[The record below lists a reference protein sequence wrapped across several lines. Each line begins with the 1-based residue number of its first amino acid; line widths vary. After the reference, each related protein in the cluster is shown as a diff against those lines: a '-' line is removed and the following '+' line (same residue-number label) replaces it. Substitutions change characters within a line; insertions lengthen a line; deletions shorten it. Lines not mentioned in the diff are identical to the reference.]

1 MMEIDDL
8 ATGIVA
14 GVGGPANIR
23 SVGHCTTRLR
33 LVLADRGAADRDVV
47 RALPGVMSTVERGG
61 QFQVVIGQHVAQ
73 VDTQVR
79 SLVSA
84 AKDGAPVD
92 EAPLAMT
99 PVDRAFDLLTG
110 TFHPLIWALVG
121 SSMIKTFLALAAQLG
136 WISTTSTTYAI
147 WSAAGNAVFFFL
159 PVLVGITA
167 SLKLGANPYV
177 GGTIAAALLHAEF
190 TGIGPVGTEATFL
203 GLPVVVIDYGSSVF
217 PALIAAIL
225 LSIMEKALRRRLPRS
240 LHLILIPTICIAVLV
255 PATAILFGPVGTYV
269 SEALSSAIGW
279 LWQLSPAVAGAIMGG
294 LWQVFVIFG
303 VHWGFVPVI
312 VNDLSVQGYSLLTG
326 PLVAAVLAQGA
337 ATLAV
342 MFRTRN
348 AEMRTLSGAAAVSA
362 FVAGVT
368 EPAIYG
374 VTLRLRK
381 PFIYACIGGMAGG
394 AIAAAGGSAANS
406 FIFPGLI
413 TLPAYMHVGSF
424 TLQLLGTAAAVA
436 IAFTLTLVL
445 GFEDVPNSPDAGA
458 EAGGATDRDAASEP
472 AGART
477 APAPGPHLT
486 PAPDGAQA
494 PMAPTLDPT
503 LPTVPGSGAVIVAAP
518 LHGEVLALSEVPDP
532 VFARGLMGAGVA
544 IRPTNGVLRSPVEG
558 TVASVA
564 RAHHAVGITSD
575 DGVEILLHVGIDTVH
590 LGGRPFETLVAKG
603 QRVQV
608 GTPLILVD
616 LEALLASGCETATPI
631 VVTNSATFASV
642 DVVAGNQVTAGE
654 PLLRVTPRHAPQ

>member
-8 ATGIVA
+8 AAGIVA

-73 VDTQVR
+73 VDTEVR
-79 SLVSA
+79 CLVSA

-147 WSAAGNAVFFFL
+147 WSAAGNAAFFFL

-177 GGTIAAALLHAEF
+177 GGAIAAALLHADF
-190 TGIGPVGTEATFL
+190 TQIGPPGTEGTFL

-217 PALIAAIL
+217 PALIAAVL

-240 LHLILIPTICIAVLV
+240 LHLILIPTICLAVLV

-269 SEALSSAIGW
+269 SEALSAAIGW

-348 AEMRTLSGAAAVSA
+348 QEMRTLAGAAAVSA

-381 PFIYACIGGMAGG
+381 PFIYACIGGMVGG
-394 AIAAAGGSAANS
+394 GIAAAGGSAASS
-406 FIFPGLI
+406 FVFPGLI
-413 TLPAYMHVGSF
+413 TLPAYMDVGNF
-424 TLQLLGTAAAVA
+424 TLQLLGTATAVA
-436 IAFTLTLVL
+436 IAFTLTLTL
-445 GFEDVPNSPDAGA
+445 GFEDVPNSPDA
-458 EAGGATDRDAASEP
+458 
-472 AGART
+472 AGAPNREAT
-477 APAPGPHLT
+477 GPDDITRPAEVTSPPGPGPHT
-486 PAPDGAQA
+486 
-494 PMAPTLDPT
+494 APTPEGPQTPNAQTPDP
-503 LPTVPGSGAVIVAAP
+503 PPPPVPGSVTIAAP

-532 VFARGLMGAGVA
+532 VFARGLMGKGVA

-558 TVASVA
+558 TITSVA
-564 RAHHAVGITSD
+564 RARHAVGITSKE
-575 DGVEILLHVGIDTVH
+575 GVDILLHVGIDTVH
-590 LGGRPFETLVAKG
+590 LGGRNFETLVTQG

-608 GTPLILVD
+608 GSPLVLVD
-616 LEALLASGCETATPI
+616 LDALLAAGCDTATPI
-631 VVTNSATFASV
+631 VVTNSAAYASV
-642 DVVAGNQVTAGE
+642 EVVAGEQVAAGE
-654 PLLRVTPRHAPQ
+654 PLLRVTATGSA